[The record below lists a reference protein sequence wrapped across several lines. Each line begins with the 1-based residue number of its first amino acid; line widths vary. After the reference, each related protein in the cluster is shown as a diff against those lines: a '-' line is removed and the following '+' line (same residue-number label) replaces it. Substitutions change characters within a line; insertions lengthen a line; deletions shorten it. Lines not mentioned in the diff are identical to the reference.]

1 MNLIVTCPRHLEPE
15 TEDELMDFL
24 EKFGDP
30 DAEVTITSMSGILT
44 VKTSLDPIEIVRRM
58 KEMLLDEPWS
68 VRYCKR
74 VIPIQ
79 RVIESRVEKIEES
92 AGELSGQILE
102 GEEYRISVEKRNSD
116 LSSREIITR
125 IAEKIKNKVSLDF
138 PDKVLLVEILGNKT
152 GVSIL
157 RKSDILSTE
166 KTKRSISE

>member
-15 TEDELMDFL
+15 TEDELVDIL
-24 EKFGDP
+24 GEFGDP

-44 VKTSLDPIEIVRRM
+44 VKTSLDPIEVVRRM

-79 RVIESRVEKIEES
+79 RVIESKVEEIEES

-102 GEEYRISVEKRNSD
+102 GEEYKISVEKRNSD

-125 IAEKIKNKVSLDF
+125 VAGKIKNKVSLDF